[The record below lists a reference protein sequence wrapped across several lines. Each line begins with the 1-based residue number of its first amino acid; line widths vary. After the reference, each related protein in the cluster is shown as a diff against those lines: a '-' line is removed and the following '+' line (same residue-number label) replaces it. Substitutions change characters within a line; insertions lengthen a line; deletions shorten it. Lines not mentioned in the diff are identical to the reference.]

1 MMTENVSGGEFLIR
15 AVAWEDTF
23 IPEEFTK
30 ENTAIAKSVKE
41 FIAGEIQSRGDDVE
55 HVNNALSRELMLKAG
70 EIGLLAADI
79 PEEYD
84 GMALDKVSSLI
95 ISDCLGQSAGSFS
108 ITELNHTGIGTL
120 PLAFFG
126 TEDQKKRYLPGLSSG
141 QMVGAFGLTE
151 PDAGSDALNART
163 TAVLSED
170 GKHYILNGSKCF
182 ITNAGFADLIFAFAK
197 VDAKAF
203 TAFIVEF
210 DSDGISTDAEEV
222 KMGMKGT
229 STRTVNFNNVKV
241 PVENVLGEVGKGHV
255 VALNALNMG
264 RFKVGAVCVG
274 NARGTF
280 TEAVKYA
287 SQRVQFGQP
296 ICEFGLIKEKIGEM
310 ATRVFAG
317 ESMMYRTAG
326 VIDRMIR
333 KEGDTSA
340 EDIGRVTAAALSE
353 YLIECS
359 IMKIFGSEIQGFVA
373 DESIQIFG
381 GYGYIYE
388 NPAELAYR
396 NARINRIWEGTNEI
410 NRITITNT
418 LLKRAAQGRLDLKTD
433 PAALSNDFE
442 NLMPVSECDPDA
454 LETQK
459 DMLNIAKTITLNLIN
474 EASNRFNGDLRPHQE
489 LAGIFSDMLIEIYAF
504 ESAYLRACKMNSNQ
518 KEKNKDTALQ
528 ITKVLSIRLFDT
540 LQSLSFRALPAMQA
554 GKSYAEKQLS
564 IGRLLSPPLIDTIAI
579 NRQIADKC
587 VKKKGYPFKII

>member
-1 MMTENVSGGEFLIR
+1 MTENVSGGEFLTR
-15 AVAWEDTF
+15 AIAWEDTF

-30 ENTAIAKSVKE
+30 ENKAIAKSVKE
-41 FIAGEIQSRGDDVE
+41 FIAGEIHSRGDEVE
-55 HVNNALSRELMLKAG
+55 HVDNALSRELMLKAG

-95 ISDCLGQSAGSFS
+95 ISDSLGQSAGSFT

-120 PLAFFG
+120 PVAFFG

-141 QMVGAFGLTE
+141 QMIGAFGLTE

-170 GKHYILNGSKCF
+170 RKHYILNGSKCF

-203 TAFIVEF
+203 TAFMVEF
-210 DSDGISTDAEEV
+210 DADGISTDAEEV

-280 TEAVKYA
+280 SEAVKYA
-287 SQRVQFGQP
+287 RQRVQFGQP

-326 VIDRMIR
+326 VIDRMIK
-333 KEGDTSA
+333 KEGDTPA

-359 IMKIFGSEIQGFVA
+359 IMKIFGSEVQGFVA

-388 NPAELAYR
+388 NPAELSYR

-418 LLKRAAQGRLDLKTD
+418 LLKRAAQGRLALKMD
-433 PAALSNDFE
+433 PAALSNDFK
-442 NLMPVSECDPDA
+442 NLRPVTESDPDA

-459 DMLNIAKTITLNLIN
+459 DMLNIAKTITLNLI
-474 EASNRFNGDLRPHQE
+474 SDVSKQFNGDLRPHQE

-504 ESAYLRACKMNSNQ
+504 ESAYLRACKMNSNK
-518 KEKNKDTALQ
+518 KEKNTDTALQ

-540 LQSLSFRALPAMQA
+540 LQSLSFRGLPAMQA

-564 IGRLLSPPLIDTIAI
+564 IARLFSPPRVDTIAI

-587 VKKKGYPFKII
+587 TKKKGYPFKII

>member
-1 MMTENVSGGEFLIR
+1 MTENVSGGEFLIR

-30 ENTAIAKSVKE
+30 ENKAIAKSVKE

-95 ISDCLGQSAGSFS
+95 ISDSLGQSAGSFS

-120 PLAFFG
+120 PLVFFG

-141 QMVGAFGLTE
+141 EMVGAFGLTE

-170 GKHYILNGSKCF
+170 EKHYILNGSKCF

-210 DSDGISTDAEEV
+210 DSDGITTDAEEV

-280 TEAVKYA
+280 AEAVKYA

-310 ATRVFAG
+310 AARLFAG

-326 VIDRMIR
+326 VIDRMIK
-333 KEGDTSA
+333 KEGGTSA

-388 NPAELAYR
+388 NPAELSYR

-410 NRITITNT
+410 NRITIANT
-418 LLKRAAQGRLDLKTD
+418 LLKRAAQGRLALKTD
-433 PAALSNDFE
+433 PTGLSNNVE
-442 NLMPVSECDPDA
+442 NLAPVTDSDPNA

-459 DMLNIAKTITLNLIN
+459 DMLNIAKTVTLDLISDAN
-474 EASNRFNGDLRPHQE
+474 NRFKGDLRPHQE

-504 ESAYLRACKMNSNQ
+504 ESAYLRACKMNSNP

-528 ITKVLSIRLFDT
+528 ITQALSIRLFDR
-540 LQSLSFRALPAMQA
+540 LRSLAFRGLPAIQA
-554 GKSYAEKQLS
+554 GKPYADKQLS
-564 IGRLLSPPLIDTIAI
+564 IGRLFSPPPVDTIAL
-579 NRQIADKC
+579 NRQIADRC
-587 VKKKGYPFKII
+587 IQKKGYPFRIM

>member
-1 MMTENVSGGEFLIR
+1 MMTEYVSGGEFLIR
-15 AVAWEDTF
+15 AIAWDDTF
-23 IPEEFTK
+23 IPEEFSK
-30 ENTAIAKSVKE
+30 ENKAIAKSVKE
-41 FIAGEIQSRGDDVE
+41 FIAGEILSRGDDVE

-95 ISDCLGQSAGSFS
+95 ISDSLGQSAGSFT

-120 PLAFFG
+120 PVAFFG
-126 TEDQKKRYLPGLSSG
+126 TEGQKKKYLPGLSSG
-141 QMVGAFGLTE
+141 QMIGAFGLTE

-170 GKHYILNGSKCF
+170 GKHYILNGSKSF

-210 DSDGISTDAEEV
+210 DADGISTDAEEV

-229 STRTVNFNNVKV
+229 STRAVNFNNVKV

-255 VALNALNMG
+255 VALDALNMG

-287 SQRVQFGQP
+287 RQRVQFGQP

-326 VIDRMIR
+326 VIDRMIK
-333 KEGDTSA
+333 KEGNTSA

-388 NPAELAYR
+388 NPAELSYR

-418 LLKRAAQGRLDLKTD
+418 LLKRAAQGRLALKTD
-433 PAALSNDFE
+433 AAALSNDFG
-442 NLMPVSECDPDA
+442 NLMPVTESDPDA
-454 LETQK
+454 FETQK
-459 DMLNIAKTITLNLIN
+459 DMLNIAKTITHNLIN

-504 ESAYLRACKMNSNQ
+504 ESAYLRACKMNANK
-518 KEKNKDTALQ
+518 KERNKDTALQ
-528 ITKVLSIRLFDT
+528 IAKVLSIRLFDT
-540 LQSLSFRALPAMQA
+540 LQSLSLRGLPAIQA

-564 IGRLLSPPLIDTIAI
+564 IGRLLSPPLVDTIAI

-587 VKKKGYPFKII
+587 IQKKGYPFKII

>member
-326 VIDRMIR
+326 VIDRMIK

-418 LLKRAAQGRLDLKTD
+418 LLKRAAQGRLALKTD

-442 NLMPVSECDPDA
+442 NLMPVTESDPDA